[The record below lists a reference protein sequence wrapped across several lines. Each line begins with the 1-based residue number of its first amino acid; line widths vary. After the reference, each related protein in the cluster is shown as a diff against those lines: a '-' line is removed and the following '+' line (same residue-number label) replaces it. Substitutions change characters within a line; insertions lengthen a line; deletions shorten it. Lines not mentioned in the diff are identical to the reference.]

1 MNLFEDQNN
10 LKEVDAESAVG
21 VENIDALDSALK
33 ILKLIYW
40 LMFIY
45 LTMQGLG
52 ELVEVFSQLI

>member
-45 LTMQGLG
+45 LTMSGLG

>member
-45 LTMQGLG
+45 LTM
-52 ELVEVFSQLI
+52 